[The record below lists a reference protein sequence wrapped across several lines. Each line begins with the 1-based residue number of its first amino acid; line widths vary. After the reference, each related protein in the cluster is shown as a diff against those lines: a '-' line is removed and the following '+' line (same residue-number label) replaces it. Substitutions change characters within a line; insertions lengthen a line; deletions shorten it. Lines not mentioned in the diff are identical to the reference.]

1 MKTLWIQ
8 STAAYDGTQLDP
20 LVNYLKH
27 GLMGD
32 SMVAWVGPC
41 EVSFDH
47 MVDGEDLREQAA
59 IRGSRMLHFV
69 MEVFDRDLFAGV
81 ACQRIM
87 ASLAKDLVTEKAGA
101 RLGKETLRREGD
113 DLYWGSK
120 KLSISIAT
128 KSPNSTLMHFAMN
141 VSNEGTPVPTCALKD
156 DFGLDEKEVAAEL
169 LSRFQREYE
178 SILQATWKVKTLG

>member
-8 STAAYDGTQLDP
+8 ETMAYDGTQLNP

-32 SMVAWVGPC
+32 SLVAWVGPC
-41 EVSFDH
+41 EISFEH

-81 ACQRIM
+81 ASQRIM
-87 ASLAKDLVTEKAGA
+87 ASLAKDLLTERASG
-101 RLGKETLRREGD
+101 RFGGETLRRSGD
-113 DLYWGSK
+113 DLYWGTK

-128 KSPNSTLMHFAMN
+128 KSSNSTLMHFAMN
-141 VSNEGTPVPTCALKD
+141 VSNAGTPVPTCALKD
-156 DFGLDEKEVAAEL
+156 DFGLDEKEIALEL
-169 LSRFQREYE
+169 LSLFQREYE
-178 SILQATWKVKTLG
+178 SIQQATWKVKTL

>member
-1 MKTLWIQ
+1 MKTLWLKN
-8 STAAYDGTQLDP
+8 SGPYDGTQLEP

-41 EVSFDH
+41 EISFDH

-87 ASLAKDLVTEKAGA
+87 ASLAKDLLTEKAA
-101 RLGKETLRREGD
+101 AKLQKEPLRRDGD

-128 KSPNSTLMHFAMN
+128 KSPNSTLLHFAMN
-141 VSNEGTPVPTCALKD
+141 VSNEGTPVSTCALKD
-156 DFGLDEKEVAAEL
+156 DFDLDEEDIALEL
-169 LSRFQREYE
+169 LARFQREYE
-178 SILQATWKVKTLG
+178 SVLQATWKVRSLG